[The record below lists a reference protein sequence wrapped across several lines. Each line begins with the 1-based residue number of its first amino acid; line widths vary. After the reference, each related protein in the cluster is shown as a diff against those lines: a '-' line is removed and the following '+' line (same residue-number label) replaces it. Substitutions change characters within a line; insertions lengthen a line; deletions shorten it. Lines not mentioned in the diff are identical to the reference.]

1 MASNNTKT
9 VILDLPSHWEPWL
22 FVVKTIADGG
32 DTWKYMDPDLLA
44 EPNVPIRPVM
54 PTPQSVNPA
63 KTTLLELDP
72 AEKESFKILLSMYK
86 EDLATSKQVLDT
98 IQTVRTHIAATVST
112 RNIVYITS
120 KTTVYQM
127 LAALKKRLSPTD
139 YARQLELIQKYTK
152 LKTYS
157 KRDDVEKWLKDWEIT
172 YTNGKKLNVL
182 EFTNNRSLFDFT
194 HAVSSIDSGFSST

>member
-32 DTWKYMDPDLLA
+32 DTWKYMDPDLPA
-44 EPNVPIRPVM
+44 EPDVPIRSVM

-139 YARQLELIQKYTK
+139 YARQLELI
-152 LKTYS
+152 
-157 KRDDVEKWLKDWEIT
+157 
-172 YTNGKKLNVL
+172 
-182 EFTNNRSLFDFT
+182 
-194 HAVSSIDSGFSST
+194 